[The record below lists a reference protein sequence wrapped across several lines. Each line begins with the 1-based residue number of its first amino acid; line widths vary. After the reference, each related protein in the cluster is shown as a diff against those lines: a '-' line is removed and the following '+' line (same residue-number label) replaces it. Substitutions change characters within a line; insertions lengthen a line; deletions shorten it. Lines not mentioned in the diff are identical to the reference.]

1 WGSQMAVGRA
11 SDEVEGDIR
20 SHHMTPE
27 LRVMEARRCA
37 HRWVV
42 FKETYSFCL
51 VERVEDGAL
60 VDWRYRHRLYVA
72 DPRHAMLMQPGE
84 LHANVERTPPGDF
97 IVVQVSEALMKRAA
111 RELGWRGADLDIRHP
126 HPGSDHPLLIRALQ

>member
-1 WGSQMAVGRA
+1 MADSGQL
-11 SDEVEGDIR
+11 DGVEGDIR
-20 SHHMTPE
+20 FHHLSPG
-27 LRVMEARRCA
+27 LWVMEARRCA
-37 HRWVV
+37 HKWVV
-42 FKETYSFCL
+42 FHETYSFCL
-51 VERVEDGAL
+51 VGHVTDGAL
-60 VDWRYRHRLYVA
+60 VDWRYNHRRYVA
-72 DPRHAMLMQPGE
+72 DPGHAMLMQPGE